1 MKKYFVFL
9 AAILCLISYSVPAEA
24 HKPIKKAENNQKQ
37 SDAKSAAATVCLSFE
52 KIYDINFRDNEYKI
66 DFWCRLAYPKENPF
80 DFRNQL
86 QIAEAKE
93 MTITV
98 ADSSVDDANNIKLLL
113 KIHSKMFHIWD
124 AKGYPFDGQKLAVII
139 YSTGGD
145 TSKFSFTTD
154 GHGLHNSTRITL
166 ENGWEVYCADTVL
179 KAASFS
185 VPFGESNYHS
195 SVAFRLDIHR
205 KYSWGIFFKL
215 FIGMYTAFLVAFLA
229 LFIDTKKHFEP
240 RFGLMV
246 GALFAA
252 IANKYIVE
260 SILPESPYFNLVD
273 RLHALTFFTIT
284 IAILLSVVAL
294 YLSQVE
300 FPVSRK
306 NKSSLLT
313 WISRKAWLYF
323 LIFYSVVSAI
333 FIIDAFTHKHQDEV
347 LSTFNQTEHHH
358 SD

>member
-9 AAILCLISYSVPAEA
+9 AAILCWICYSVPAEA
-24 HKPIKKAENNQKQ
+24 HKPIKPANQKQ
-37 SDAKSAAATVCLSFE
+37 SGAKSATVCLSFE
-52 KIYDINFRDNEYKI
+52 KIYDIDFRDNEYKI
-66 DFWCRLAYPKENPF
+66 DFWCTLAYSKENPF

-86 QIAEAKE
+86 QIAAAKE

-98 ADSSVDDANNIKLLL
+98 ADSSVEGDNIMLLL
-113 KIHSKMFHIWD
+113 KVHSKMFHIWD
-124 AKGYPFDGQKLAVII
+124 VKGYPFDGQKLAVII
-139 YSTGGD
+139 YNTGGD
-145 TSKFSFTTD
+145 TGKFNFITD
-154 GHGLHNSTRITL
+154 GHGLHNSKRITL

-185 VPFGESNYHS
+185 VPFGESNDHS

-284 IAILLSVVAL
+284 IVILLSVVAL

-300 FPVSRK
+300 IPVSRK

-313 WISRKAWLYF
+313 WINRKAWLYL
-323 LIFYSVVSAI
+323 LIFYSVVSAV
-333 FIIDAFTHKHQDEV
+333 FIIDAFSHKHQDEV
-347 LSTFNQTEHHH
+347 LSIYNPTEHNH